1 MGSGLLDFGEGS
13 EENFGELSGERFGGL
28 FGTQG
33 QSEEHSA
40 ELFKERETLFVEVI
54 LPLSLAK
61 NYMYRVPFELNEQT
75 EVGKRVVVQFGK
87 NKIYTALIK
96 SISQTAP
103 EHYQAKYII
112 DVVDEHPIITPQQLQ
127 LWDWMTNYYLCNEGD
142 VMSAAL
148 PTGLKLASET
158 IIVLKEDND
167 SETEESEQVLTEKEA
182 ALITALNSQ
191 KRLTI
196 DEVSVLLGQK
206 TVYPIIN
213 SLIEKGL
220 IYIAEEV
227 VEKYKPLLKSFV
239 SLNPFYQEEEHLKE
253 LFSILERAPKQLNAL
268 LTFIKLYR
276 QQDLI
281 PKQQLLEESDC
292 GQAAFKALQDKEI
305 FKVVKRPVSRLK
317 ENEDDFILNFEL
329 SEVQNK
335 ALTQIEASFEE
346 KDVVLLHGITA
357 SGKTQVYI
365 KLIEKAIEKGG
376 QVLFLLPEIALT
388 TQIVQRIQRYFGDA
402 IGVYHSKFN
411 NNERVEIWNK
421 VLNGKYRV
429 VLGARSAVFLPFKEL
444 KLIVVDEEHESS
456 YKQQEP
462 SPRYQ
467 ARDVAVLLAHLH
479 QAKAVLGSATPS
491 IESYYNAVNNKY
503 GLVTMNERFG
513 GVELPVHEVVSI
525 SEETKKKKMVSYFSS
540 KLIDEIAYTME
551 QKEQVILFQNR
562 RGYATILICATC
574 GYAPKCVSCDVSLTY
589 HKTSGKLHCHYC
601 GYHQSSINICPAC
614 GSVHIEQKGFG
625 TERVE
630 EELSLIFPDAKIAR
644 LDVDSTRTKNGLM
657 QIITDFQDKK
667 TDILIGTQMVA
678 KGLDFDNVTLIGVI
692 NADTLFNYPD
702 FRAFERSYQLLAQ
715 VAGRAGRRNK
725 QGKVIIQAYDDQHR
739 IIRQVIDNKYLEMY
753 NDELTERRQFLY
765 PPFTRMIFIN
775 IKHKDQDLLN
785 VAAQRFATVLR
796 GQLGRRVL
804 GPEQPMVSRIRNYYI
819 KQVIIKADKESSI
832 QKVKSILKET
842 ILQFQSEKDF
852 RAVNIQVDVDP
863 Y

>member
-1 MGSGLLDFGEGS
+1 MNDGLLE
-13 EENFGELSGERFGGL
+13 
-28 FGTQG
+28 
-33 QSEEHSA
+33 
-40 ELFKERETLFVEVI
+40 FKERETLFVEVV
-54 LPLSLAK
+54 LPLSLSK
-61 NYMYRVPFELNEQT
+61 NYMYRVPFELNEHIA
-75 EVGKRVVVQFGK
+75 VGKRVVVQFGK
-87 NKIYTALIK
+87 NKIYTALVK
-96 SISQTAP
+96 SISQVAP

-112 DVVDEHPIITPQQLQ
+112 DVVDEHPIITTNQLQ
-127 LWDWMTNYYLCNEGD
+127 LWDWMTGYYLCNEGD

-158 IIVLKEDND
+158 IIVRKDDEPV
-167 SETEESEQVLTEKEA
+167 EEVLTDKENI
-182 ALITALNSQ
+182 LINALNNH

-196 DEVSVLLGQK
+196 DDISALLGQK

-213 SLIEKGL
+213 SLLEKDL

-239 SLNPFYQEEEHLKE
+239 SLNAFYQEEENLKQ
-253 LFSILERAPKQLNAL
+253 LFEILERAPKQLNAL
-268 LTFIKLYR
+268 LSYIKLYR
-276 QQDLI
+276 QKNLI
-281 PKQQLLEESDC
+281 PKHQLLEDSGC
-292 GQAAFKALQDKEI
+292 GQAAFKTLVDKGI
-305 FKVVKRPVSRLK
+305 FKVDKMPVSRLK
-317 ENEDDFILNFEL
+317 ENDDDFVLNFEL
-329 SEVQNK
+329 SEAQEK
-335 ALTQIEASFEE
+335 ALIQVETEFEQ

-357 SGKTQVYI
+357 SGKTQIYI

-421 VLNGKYRV
+421 VLNGKYRI

-456 YKQQEP
+456 FKQQEP

-467 ARDVAVLLAHLH
+467 ARDVAVYLAHLH

-491 IESYYNAVNNKY
+491 LESYYNAVNHKY
-503 GLVTMNERFG
+503 GLVTVIERFG
-513 GVELPVHEVVSI
+513 GVELPLHEVVSI

-540 KLIDEIAYTME
+540 KLIDEIADTIA

-574 GYAPKCVSCDVSLTY
+574 GYAPKCVNCDVSLTY

-630 EELSLIFPDAKIAR
+630 EELSLVFPETKIAR
-644 LDVDSTRTKNGLM
+644 LDVDSTRTKNGLQ
-657 QIITDFQDKK
+657 QIISDFQDKK

-725 QGKVIIQAYDDQHR
+725 QGKVIIQAYDDSHR
-739 IIRQVIDNKYLEMY
+739 IINQVIENKYLEMY
-753 NDELTERRQFLY
+753 NEELAERKMFHY
-765 PPFTRMIFIN
+765 PPFTRLIFIN

-785 VAAQRFATVLR
+785 LAAQRFASALR
-796 GQLGRRVL
+796 VQLGKRVL
-804 GPEQPMVSRIRNYYI
+804 GPEQPLVGRVRNYYI
-819 KQVIIKADKESSI
+819 KQVIIKSDKDTSI
-832 QKVKSILKET
+832 QKVKSILKDT
-842 ILQFQSEKDF
+842 ILQFQTEKDY
-852 RAVNIQVDVDP
+852 RGVNIQVDVDP

>member
-1 MGSGLLDFGEGS
+1 MDEGLLE
-13 EENFGELSGERFGGL
+13 
-28 FGTQG
+28 
-33 QSEEHSA
+33 
-40 ELFKERETLFVEVI
+40 FKERETFFVEVV
-54 LPLSLAK
+54 LPLSLSK
-61 NYMYRVPFELNEQT
+61 NYMYRIPFELNEQVA
-75 EVGKRVVVQFGK
+75 VGKRVVVQFGK
-87 NKIYTALIK
+87 NKIYTALVK
-96 SISQTAP
+96 SISHTAP

-112 DVVDEHPIITPQQLQ
+112 DVVDEHPIITAQQLQ
-127 LWDWMTNYYLCNEGD
+127 LWDWMTNYYMCNEGD

-158 IIVLKEDND
+158 IIVRKDDEPIEEVLSDKE
-167 SETEESEQVLTEKEA
+167 QI
-182 ALITALNSQ
+182 LITALNKQ
-191 KRLTI
+191 QRLTI
-196 DEVSVLLGQK
+196 DDISALLGQK

-213 SLIEKGL
+213 SLLEKDL

-239 SLNPFYQEEEHLKE
+239 SLSPFYQEEENLKA
-253 LFSILERAPKQLNAL
+253 LFGILERAPKQLNAL
-268 LTFIKLYR
+268 LVYIKLYR
-276 QQDLI
+276 TQNMI
-281 PKQQLLEESDC
+281 PKHQLLEESDC
-292 GQAAFKALQDKEI
+292 GQAAFKTLVDKGI
-305 FKVVKRPVSRLK
+305 FTVLKRPVSRLK
-317 ENEDDFILNFEL
+317 ENDDDFILNFEL
-329 SEVQNK
+329 SEAQNT
-335 ALTQIEASFEE
+335 ALRGIETEFEQ
-346 KDVVLLHGITA
+346 KDVVLLHGVTA
-357 SGKTQVYI
+357 SGKTQIYI
-365 KLIEKAIEKGG
+365 KLIEKAIAEGG

-429 VLGARSAVFLPFKEL
+429 VLGARSAVFLPFKDL

-467 ARDVAVLLAHLH
+467 ARDVAVLLGHLH
-479 QAKAVLGSATPS
+479 QAKVVLGSATPS
-491 IESYYNAVNNKY
+491 IESYFNALNHKY
-503 GLVTMNERFG
+503 GLVVINERFG
-513 GVELPVHEVVSI
+513 GVELPLHEVVSI
-525 SEETKKKKMVSYFSS
+525 SEETKKKKMVSYFSG
-540 KLIDEIAYTME
+540 KLIDAIALVIE

-574 GYAPKCVSCDVSLTY
+574 GYAPKCVNCDVSLTY

-601 GYHQSSINICPAC
+601 GYHQSSINVCPAC

-630 EELSLIFPDAKIAR
+630 EELSLIFPEAKIAR
-644 LDVDSTRTKNGLM
+644 LDVDSTRTKNGLQ
-657 QIITDFQDKK
+657 QIISDFQEKK

-715 VAGRAGRRNK
+715 VAGRAGRREK
-725 QGKVIIQAYDDQHR
+725 QGNVIIQAYDDEHR
-739 IIRQVIDNKYLEMY
+739 IIKQVIENKYLEMY
-753 NDELTERRQFLY
+753 NDELAERKLFNY
-765 PPFTRMIFIN
+765 PPFSRLIFIN

-785 VAAQRFATVLR
+785 VVAQRFASALR
-796 GQLGRRVL
+796 AQLGKRVL
-804 GPEQPMVSRIRNYYI
+804 GPEQPLVSRVRNYYI
-819 KQVIIKADKESSI
+819 KQVIIKSEKDTSI
-832 QKVKSILKET
+832 QKVKSVLRDT
-842 ILQFQSEKDF
+842 ILQFQTEKDF
-852 RAVNIQVDVDP
+852 RAVNIQIDVDP